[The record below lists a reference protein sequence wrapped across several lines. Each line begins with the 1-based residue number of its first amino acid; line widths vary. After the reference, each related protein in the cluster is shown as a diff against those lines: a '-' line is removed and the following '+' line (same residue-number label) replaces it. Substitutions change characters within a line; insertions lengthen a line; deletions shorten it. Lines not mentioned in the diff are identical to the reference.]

1 MGLRGLN
8 HLDAAAERHNLVN
21 ISMNSPSA
29 MFGNT
34 TRIKSERPADAR
46 RYLRWP
52 TAERLPARAEEI
64 EHFRRPGKPESLYFS
79 EADTPHNH
87 DTEQSRLLK
96 ESSESLRSDS
106 SYL

>member
-1 MGLRGLN
+1 TCLLCLVMGLRGLN

-64 EHFRRPGKPESLYFS
+64 EHFRRQGKPVLLYFS
-79 EADTPHNH
+79 EADIPHNH

-96 ESSESLRSDS
+96 EYRKS
-106 SYL
+106 